1 MRNRKYTNIHLI
13 GVPEEEREEA
23 VQDVYNEIMTVKFPN
38 LKKETDIQVQEE
50 QRVPNKIIPSRPTP
64 RYIIME
70 VSKCKRYIV
79 QHKLTF

>member
-1 MRNRKYTNIHLI
+1 MRNRKHTNIHLI

-23 VQDVYNEIMTVKFPN
+23 VQNVYNEIMTVKFPN

-64 RYIIME
+64 RYIIMK